1 MLLAII
7 HVHAA
12 ICDCYLA
19 EKSLLYFHPI
29 LSQRLWT
36 ISSTLFGICLCI
48 SGTDEQ
54 DHKPR
59 YK

>member
-7 HVHAA
+7 VVQAA
-12 ICDCYLA
+12 SCDCSLA

-29 LSQRLWT
+29 LFQRLWT

-48 SGTDEQ
+48 SGNDEQ
-54 DHKPR
+54 DHKSLSE
-59 YK
+59 